1 MARSRMLLLLVLAVC
16 LHLATSVRTQ
26 ARFFLPEAKQQQH
39 NAVVEQMEALGIAPF
54 QTADAQATW
63 AKLKSDSSEFDLV
76 WSATDPPFATLE
88 IPHQFAA
95 KVNHLPGAQLLTSPD
110 ALHQH
115 VDAQKKKHAKFYF
128 DFVPGH
134 FELPRDRAKLTNA
147 YTEVRKKA
155 EFEPK
160 RSRDAHVYQRFLIRE
175 SAANSNGGQAKK
187 AAMFV
192 TEEDL
197 QSKLQSSEFAGKNV
211 VVDQYVEPLLL
222 DNHKFRVGFYVAVTS
237 VKPLRVYVYDHPL
250 IQIAKA
256 EYPTKLKVE
265 SDPAAYNFDQY
276 IAPWDFPDLQADFHE
291 LPSATRKGTNAWHV
305 LKRHLRKKGVD
316 TKRLQ
321 DEVDAAIAKVI
332 LSSRGNFQAEQA
344 KLKRARTQQGD
355 GSPSDLSDS
364 FFDLWKFDFEI
375 DDKAKP
381 WLVGV
386 VSNPSME
393 AQQSVLATDEAVK
406 KQLLHD
412 LLNLVGVHPQAR
424 LPFEKFFRPSDPK
437 FCSDKCVD
445 KNRAWDTACWSCPGW
460 FSPHVARNL
469 FTASTEYA
477 RRGNFN
483 LVFPS
488 LEQELTQFLDTE
500 FSEYDIAFDRYMRA
514 LSNGYADLPDFPVS
528 DRAVV
533 CVYRE
538 HCSNHGDCVNGMCS
552 CDANYEGRTCYIPKD
567 VEQEELHIQ
576 QEAGDTGGQDAETW
590 KERVENLWHGADAAD
605 KSNRP
610 GAEEEMQWSFLM
622 TARRCDSE
630 HINQVRFTMVATSR
644 VMPIAFLG
652 LLQENLS
659 LAVVEGVTYLSVF
672 LLMLHVHSS
681 GKRNATMLI
690 AALLQVMIVELVFY
704 DTERWH
710 GHALVMMVSDRL
722 PLYSVLLQAQ
732 LYYIA
737 FVAVSR
743 LRIDP
748 FFQPFAMG
756 SLVVLLV
763 FPFELLGSKFLW
775 WTWHD
780 TDPMLADRLMGV
792 PCHALFYYYFFA
804 FGFLSAHHVLRS
816 VWLVGDYY
824 EEEHWQSEWSY
835 VLLMP
840 LVSTIFAMGF
850 LILGYHS
857 TVHLIG
863 IEAQVCFFVLIG
875 FSLLLFWM
883 ADRERD
889 APDVQKV
896 LEPVDAYDSDWLYSC
911 ADHAVNQMVFLHSLV
926 LVLLVLLVDPM
937 NIVSLGHHQPLGNCL
952 ESESFYSLV
961 GLQHSRKKYLCV
973 HNFDEPFNLCN
984 YPVAQLL
991 YEDSWYMVC
1000 GGGYNNFASFAALV
1014 LGCAV
1019 VLNLLFFQILKR
1031 PQRTRIVSFRKNML

>member
-1 MARSRMLLLLVLAVC
+1 MSART
-16 LHLATSVRTQ
+16 H

-39 NAVVEQMEALGIAPF
+39 NPVVQQMEALGITSF
-54 QTADAQATW
+54 QTADSQASW
-63 AKLKSDSSEFDLV
+63 AKLKSDSAEFDLV
-76 WSATDPPFATLE
+76 WSVADPPFAQLE

-110 ALHQH
+110 ALNQH
-115 VDAQKKKHAKFYF
+115 LEAQKKKHGKFYF

-134 FELPRDRAKLTNA
+134 FELPQDRDRLTNA
-147 YTEVRKKA
+147 FTEVRKKA
-155 EFEPK
+155 EFESK
-160 RSRDAHVYQRFLIRE
+160 RMRDAHVYQRFLVRE
-175 SAANSNGGQAKK
+175 RAANNNEDQAKRS
-187 AAMFV
+187 AMFV
-192 TEEDL
+192 REEDL
-197 QSKLQSSEFAGKNV
+197 QFKLQSNEFAGKTV

-237 VKPLRVYVYDHPL
+237 VKPLRIYVYGHPL

-256 EYPTKLKVE
+256 EYPSKLVVE

-276 IAPWDFPDLQADFHE
+276 IAPWDFSDLQADFHE
-291 LPSATRKGTNAWHV
+291 LPSATRGGTNAWHV

-321 DEVDAAIAKVI
+321 DEVDAVIAKVV
-332 LSSRGNFQAEQA
+332 LSSRGNFQGEQT
-344 KLKRARTQQGD
+344 KLKRAQAQTGD

-364 FFDLWKFDFEI
+364 FFDLWKFNFEF

-393 AQQSVLATDEAVK
+393 GQQSVLATDEAIK
-406 KQLLHD
+406 KRLLHD

-437 FCSDKCVD
+437 FCSDKCGD
-445 KNRAWDTACWSCPGW
+445 KSRAWDASCWSCPGW
-460 FSPHVARNL
+460 FSPQVARNL
-469 FTASTEYA
+469 FTAMTEYA

-483 LVFPS
+483 LLFPS
-488 LEQELTQFLDTE
+488 LEQEFSQFLDTE
-500 FSEYDIAFDRYMRA
+500 FSEYDIAFDR
-514 LSNGYADLPDFPVS
+514 
-528 DRAVV
+528 
-533 CVYRE
+533 
-538 HCSNHGDCVNGMCS
+538 
-552 CDANYEGRTCYIPKD
+552 
-567 VEQEELHIQ
+567 HI
-576 QEAGDTGGQDAETW
+576 GVFSI
-590 KERVENLWHGADAAD
+590 K
-605 KSNRP
+605 
-610 GAEEEMQWSFLM
+610 
-622 TARRCDSE
+622 
-630 HINQVRFTMVATSR
+630 MVATSR

-690 AALLQVMIVELVFY
+690 AAMLQVMIVELLFY
-704 DTERWH
+704 NTERWH
-710 GHALVMMVSDRL
+710 GQALVMMVSEQL
-722 PLYSVLLQAQ
+722 PLYNVLLQAQ

-737 FVAVSR
+737 FVATSR

-756 SLVVLLV
+756 SLMVLLV

-780 TDPMLADRLMGV
+780 TDPLLADRLMGV
-792 PCHALFYYYFFA
+792 PCHALFYYYSFS
-804 FGFLSAHHVLRS
+804 FGFLCAHHILRS
-816 VWLVGDYY
+816 VWLVGNYY
-824 EEEHWQSEWSY
+824 EEEHWHLEWSY

-840 LVSTIFAMGF
+840 VVGTLFAMGF
-850 LILGYHS
+850 LILGYHL

-863 IEAQVCFFVLIG
+863 IEAQVCFFLLIG

-889 APDVQKV
+889 LPDVQKA
-896 LEPVDAYDSDWLYSC
+896 LEPVDVYDSDWLYSC
-911 ADHAVNQMVFLHSLV
+911 MDHAVNQMVFLHSFV
-926 LVLLVLLVDPM
+926 LVLLVLFVDPM

-952 ESESFYSLV
+952 ENESFYSLV
-961 GLQHSRKKYLCV
+961 GLQHLRKKYLCV

-984 YPVAQLL
+984 YPVTQLL
-991 YEDSWYMVC
+991 YEDSWYMIC
-1000 GGGYNNFASFAALV
+1000 GGGYSNFASYVALV
-1014 LGCAV
+1014 LGYSA
-1019 VLNLLFFQILKR
+1019 VLNLLFYQMLKR
-1031 PQRTRIVSFRKNML
+1031 PQRTRIVSFRKGILAN